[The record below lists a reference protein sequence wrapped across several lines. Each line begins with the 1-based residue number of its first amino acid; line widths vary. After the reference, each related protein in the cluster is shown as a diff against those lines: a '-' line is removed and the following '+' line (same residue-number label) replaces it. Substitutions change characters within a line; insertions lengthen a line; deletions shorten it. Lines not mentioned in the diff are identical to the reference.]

1 MGHFAPWRQVIALG
15 YLLDGLVPRLAVVVS
30 CIIKGEFSRTTLGAK
45 TERNSKKVV
54 KSNGAQWN
62 FEEED
67 ILQVTRS
74 RDAMPFD
81 EGYGSDVCIVPRI
94 LRA

>member
-1 MGHFAPWRQVIALG
+1 MRVPWLTV
-15 YLLDGLVPRLAVVVS
+15 DGCIPRLAVVVS
-30 CIIKGEFSRTTLGAK
+30 CNIKGEFSRSNLGAK
-45 TERNSKKVV
+45 AEPNSKRVV

-67 ILQVTRS
+67 ILQVTGS

-81 EGYGSDVCIVPRI
+81 EGYVSDVCIVPRI
-94 LRA
+94 LRE